1 MKKDLLK
8 CFSNEFVDK
17 KIEEYNN
24 IEGKL
29 SIEQLALVYLMMDYL
44 KKTDSVKYN
53 ILHDIIINKS

>member
-1 MKKDLLK
+1 MKKELLK

-24 IEGKL
+24 IEEKL

>member
-29 SIEQLALVYLMMDYL
+29 SIEQLALVYLMMGYL

>member
-1 MKKDLLK
+1 MKKKLLK
-8 CFSNEFVDK
+8 CFSNEFVDM

>member
-1 MKKDLLK
+1 MKKELLK